1 MMLVLSGLLFGYKL
15 LIPISLSFFNS
26 LSVNLNFVEL
36 NYTLENYL
44 FYMIWILMVSAL
56 IFQIPVLIC
65 LLIKIGILTIDSL
78 TRNRKYVIVLF
89 FILGAVLSPPDP
101 VSQLLIVLPLILL
114 FEISVIIS
122 RFIS

>member
-1 MMLVLSGLLFGYKL
+1 
-15 LIPISLSFFNS
+15 
-26 LSVNLNFVEL
+26 
-36 NYTLENYL
+36 
-44 FYMIWILMVSAL
+44 MVSAL

-65 LLIKIGILTIDSL
+65 LLVKIGILTIDSL

-101 VSQLLIVLPLILL
+101 ISQLLIVVPLILL

>member
-1 MMLVLSGLLFGYKL
+1 MTGLFFGYKL

-26 LSVNLNFVEL
+26 LSINLNFVEL

-56 IFQIPVLIC
+56 IFQIPVLLC
-65 LLIKIGILTIDSL
+65 LLIKIGILTVDSL
-78 TRNRKYVIVLF
+78 TKNRKYVIVLF

-101 VSQLLIVLPLILL
+101 ISQLLIVLPLIFL
-114 FEISVIIS
+114 FEISVVIS